1 MIKQIK
7 RKKCIKAYP
16 IFPQRTYNKE
26 IEDYD
31 CFYPNTFASHI
42 LTLKSKTYRKYLKAL
57 GEELSKLLDALEL
70 DALIFLGDEKLAW
83 RFREGKYKTFKKGMD
98 FFTKSGIKKDFKGG
112 LIVNKASLPQFI
124 KHFVDLV
131 RTNGIVQYI
140 YFIDKCQ
147 SILGSFCNVG
157 NIHIDLMNKNSN
169 ELFQSAICSTKF
181 EFLSERCVFQF
192 DMNDR
197 KPIK

>member
-31 CFYPNTFASHI
+31 CFYPDTFANHV
-42 LTLKSKTYRKYLKAL
+42 LTLQSKTYQKYLKAL
-57 GEELSKLLDALEL
+57 GKQLSKLLDALKL

-83 RFREGKYKTFKKGMD
+83 RFREGKYKTFKKGMG
-98 FFTKSGIKKDFKGG
+98 FFTKSGIKKGFKGG

-124 KHFVDLV
+124 KHLVDLV

-140 YFIDKCQ
+140 YFTDECQ
-147 SILGSFCNVG
+147 TILGSFCNVG
-157 NIHIDLMNKNSN
+157 NMHIDTTNKNSN

-181 EFLSERCVFQF
+181 KSLNERCVFQF
-192 DMNDR
+192 DLSNR
-197 KPIK
+197 KPTN